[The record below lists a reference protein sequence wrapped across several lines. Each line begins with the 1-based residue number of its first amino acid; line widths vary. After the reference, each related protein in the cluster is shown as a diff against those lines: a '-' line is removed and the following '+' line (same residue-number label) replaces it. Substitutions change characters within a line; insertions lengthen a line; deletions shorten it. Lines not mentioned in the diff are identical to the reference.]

1 MRLQP
6 DRTRRRRFTPDTR
19 RATQGQTAAARS
31 RSLCK
36 LIEEGSKLTAL
47 HIADC
52 ETEDHLLPQ
61 LAKSLSII
69 EGRPVGI
76 TEATYRAAREKLER
90 DTEVAETKPAG
101 GLEAELENEMRAVVL
116 EFARERAKAEGKR
129 GVGSAVWKMIPKYG
143 PIETLRRLVSRPT
156 SGLISGGD

>member
-1 MRLQP
+1 V
-6 DRTRRRRFTPDTR
+6 
-19 RATQGQTAAARS
+19 
-31 RSLCK
+31 
-36 LIEEGSKLTAL
+36 EGSKLTAL

-101 GLEAELENEMRAVVL
+101 WLEAELEKEMRSVVL
-116 EFARERAKAEGKR
+116 EYARERTKAR
-129 GVGSAVWKMIPKYG
+129 
-143 PIETLRRLVSRPT
+143 
-156 SGLISGGD
+156 

>member
-6 DRTRRRRFTPDTR
+6 DRTRRRGFTPDTR
-19 RATQGQTAAARS
+19 RATQGQTVAARS

-47 HIADC
+47 HIADS

-61 LAKSLSII
+61 LAKGLSII

-76 TEATYRAAREKLER
+76 TEATKRAVREKLER
-90 DTEVAETKPAG
+90 CDTEVAETKPAG
-101 GLEAELENEMRAVVL
+101 WLEAELEKEIRAVVL
-116 EFARERAKAEGKR
+116 EYARERAKAEGKR
-129 GVGSAVWKMIPKYG
+129 GP
-143 PIETLRRLVSRPT
+143 
-156 SGLISGGD
+156 SGK

>member
-1 MRLQP
+1 M
-6 DRTRRRRFTPDTR
+6 
-19 RATQGQTAAARS
+19 
-31 RSLCK
+31 
-36 LIEEGSKLTAL
+36 TAL
-47 HIADC
+47 HIADS

-61 LAKSLSII
+61 LGKGLSII

-76 TEATYRAAREKLER
+76 TEATKRAVREKLER
-90 DTEVAETKPAG
+90 CDTEVAETKPAG